1 MKRLLLFLVLLVI
14 VAMMGP
20 TALAGQP
27 DLWLIGPNGSLPV
40 DGRVFVIPGNPA
52 DGYCRVQVS
61 IDGLTARGIYFLEFG
76 GAYFAQFTADDTG
89 AFTFRFH
96 AAPDAQCLNLQP
108 TIVDLATMQI
118 VGIGHRIGA
127 TATGN

>member
-1 MKRLLLFLVLLVI
+1 MKRLLLFLVVLVI

-20 TALAGQP
+20 TALAGKP

-40 DGRVFVIPGNPA
+40 DGQVFVIPGNAA
-52 DGYCRVQVS
+52 DGICRVQVS
-61 IDGLTARGIYFLEFG
+61 IDGLTAGVRYFLEFG
-76 GAYFAQFTADDTG
+76 GDIFAIFTADDTG

-96 AAPDAQCLNLQP
+96 APDAQCLGLQP
-108 TIVDLATMQI
+108 TIVDLTGLI
-118 VGIGHRIGA
+118 VVGIGHRIGA